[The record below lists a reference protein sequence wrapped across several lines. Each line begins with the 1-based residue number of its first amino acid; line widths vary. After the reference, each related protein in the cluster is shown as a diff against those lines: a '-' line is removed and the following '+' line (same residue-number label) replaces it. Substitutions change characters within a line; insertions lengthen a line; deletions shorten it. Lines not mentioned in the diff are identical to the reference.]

1 MITVIIHSTHLPH
14 SSYLE
19 IPCLL
24 SSTRIFLFFKTLR
37 SLYNFKIDIRVIK
50 DIIINPTYDKI
61 FEYLII
67 NTDAPFPKTNG
78 K

>member
-1 MITVIIHSTHLPH
+1 MTHIYLH
-14 SSYLE
+14 NSYLE
-19 IPCLL
+19 FPCSPSIRILL
-24 SSTRIFLFFKTLR
+24 LFEVLR
-37 SLYNFKIDIRVIK
+37 SLYNFNMAIKVIT

-67 NTDAPFPKTNG
+67 NTDALFPKTIG